1 MRLFEI
7 NQELGK
13 STNTGINRIPP
24 VEKTPVNPVKSSPS
38 ANIARPTGIE
48 NTLPHAVIFPG
59 MNSFEFYRF
68 VIAMASWPE
77 LDKAFFELSPMRDIP
92 MAIATSD
99 REFEM
104 IKQVAKAVGKPWE
117 LLAPTKNANDP
128 GKPTTGTTA
137 SPVMKFNM
145 TEAQIDIVKAL
156 IEAVEADDPDE
167 D

>member
-13 STNTGINRIPP
+13 STNSGVNRIAP
-24 VEKTPVNPVKSSPS
+24 VEKTPVGPINSSPK
-38 ANIARPTGIE
+38 ANITRPTDIE
-48 NTLPHAVIFPG
+48 HAVPHAVIFPG

-77 LDKAFFELSPMRDIP
+77 LDKAFFELSPMRDVP
-92 MAIATSD
+92 MAVATSD

-117 LLAPTKNANDP
+117 LLAQTDTQDKPGSFPTSN
-128 GKPTTGTTA
+128 TA

-156 IEAVEADDPDE
+156 IEAVEAPDPDE